1 MENQLAKD
9 TVVADAFGADS
20 LVVMA
25 RMGDEPPRDR
35 MDALVKALR
44 VICDNS
50 GAQPFIDRDLAY
62 ALFGLSAYLPTELDG
77 WSRRGAVF
85 RPTLL
90 GDEIPRLITA
100 IESVFLGE
108 WIRFDANE

>member
-1 MENQLAKD
+1 MDYQLAKD
-9 TVVADAFGADS
+9 TVMADAFGDDS

-35 MDALVKALR
+35 MDALVKSLR
-44 VICDNS
+44 VICDNA
-50 GAQPFIDRDLAY
+50 GAQPIIDRDLAY
-62 ALFGLSAYLPTELDG
+62 ALFGLSTYLPAELDG

-90 GDEIPRLITA
+90 GDEIPRLIMA
-100 IESVFLGE
+100 MESIYLGE
-108 WIRFDANE
+108 WIRFDANG